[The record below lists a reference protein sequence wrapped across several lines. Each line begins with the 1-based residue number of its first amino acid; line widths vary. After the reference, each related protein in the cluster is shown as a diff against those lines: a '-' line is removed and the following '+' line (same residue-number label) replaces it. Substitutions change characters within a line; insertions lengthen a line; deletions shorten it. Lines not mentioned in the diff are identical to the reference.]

1 MVHISMCVHV
11 TGSEDV
17 RVNVRVIV
25 CVVMTEGV
33 DSMGVV
39 GGCAYGEDTCACKAW
54 GVFEGV

>member
-1 MVHISMCVHV
+1 MVYISMCVRV

-17 RVNVRVIV
+17 RVNVRVMV

-33 DSMGVV
+33 TAWGSLGAVHMGR
-39 GGCAYGEDTCACKAW
+39 DTCACKAW